1 MRYALDG
8 LRRRPRRTALA
19 ALGIGLA
26 TALVIALLALSAG
39 VEGSASR
46 LAVASG
52 VDLLATSANT
62 SIIEGTFPPVPEAH
76 AAPARFAQADP
87 NVAEASPWLVTDL
100 VYGNASLYGA
110 ANTSANGSSIP
121 SGWTPTGAG
130 AVGWIP
136 SDNNGLDTPTTLA
149 GAGFNVTGDPHYG
162 GGTYRGPSTDE
173 IVLDQSLGVVLHAVP
188 GSTVWISP
196 RSVPSA
202 SGVLGWYR
210 NATPFRVIG
219 WSGPF
224 WLIPSAQLSFLYLS
238 ELQSVIGGP
247 TQQDDYASLVLVHL
261 TDPTNPSNDQR
272 ILAAAF
278 PSLNVLTI
286 GNVLGA
292 VNAAVEVYRTFGSLV
307 GAIGVAIAALF
318 TSSVLL
324 MSVDDRSHELA
335 LLRAIGFGRST
346 IVGYVFEEGLWLAL
360 LGLAVGAPI
369 GLAIGYG
376 LDLALVHF
384 VAGLPN
390 GFTFVEFN
398 ASVAASAFAEVF
410 AIGLV
415 AAIVPAAR
423 VLSLPIA
430 SELRAP

>member
-62 SIIEGTFPPVPEAH
+62 SILEGTFPPVPQGH
-76 AAPARFAQADP
+76 STPVRFGQADP

-100 VYGNASLYGA
+100 VYGNSSLFEA
-110 ANTSANGSSIP
+110 ANASSNGSAIP
-121 SGWTPTGAG
+121 PGWTPTGAG

-136 SDNNGLDTPTTLA
+136 SDNTGLDTPSILA
-149 GAGFNVTGDPHYG
+149 GSGFNTSGDPHFDA
-162 GGTYRGPSTDE
+162 GTYRGPSTDQ
-173 IVLDQSLGVVLHAVP
+173 IVLDQSLGVVLHAAP

-202 SGVLGWYR
+202 PSVRGWYM
-210 NATPFRVIG
+210 NATPFRVVG

-238 ELQSVIGGP
+238 ELQSVVGGP
-247 TQQDDYASLVLVHL
+247 TMQDDYASLVLVHL
-261 TDPTNPSNDQR
+261 TDPTNPSGDQR
-272 ILAAAF
+272 ILAGAF

-292 VNAAVEVYRTFGSLV
+292 VNSAVEVYRTFGTLV

-335 LLRAIGFGRST
+335 LLRAIGFGRRT

-369 GLAIGYG
+369 GLAIGFG
-376 LDLALVHF
+376 LDFALVHL
-384 VAGLPN
+384 VAGLPK

-398 ASVAASAFAEVF
+398 ATVAASAFAEVL
-410 AIGLV
+410 AIGLL